1 MIMSHFTMQQ
11 LEDLGFELIKSYTH
25 DGFMTQR
32 RQKGKL
38 IIETTWIKKS
48 GEFHSQE
55 VEFTEDFEEL
65 TPEQIIQLDKIL
77 NKEYK

>member
-1 MIMSHFTMQQ
+1 MNHLTM
-11 LEDLGFELIKSYTH
+11 LELENLGFDIVQSYVH
-25 DGFMTQR
+25 DDFMTQR

-65 TPEQIIQLDKIL
+65 TPEQIIQLDKIV
-77 NKEYK
+77 NQE